1 MGSTNN
7 EPGGIIVNMYSL
19 IGKNLKKNLK
29 NYYLYIF
36 ALTFGVSLFFAF
48 ATLQYDPSMDATNGS
63 IKGGAAIQVASFML
77 IAIIGVFL
85 IYANAIF
92 IKRRSKEIGL
102 LQLIGMSKKRI
113 VFLMSA
119 ENFLLY
125 AVATVLGIG
134 VGFAFSKL
142 ITSILFKA
150 VGITAVA
157 KLHFSMAA
165 MERTLIVFSVIFL
178 MILLINA
185 AFIKKQSI
193 LSLFKVKSASEM
205 NVKKQSVWEILM
217 GILGLGLVSSGYFV
231 STKLFG
237 GYFTSTVELMGAMM
251 FILGSVIIG
260 TYFFYKGSVSF
271 VFNVIRK
278 QRKGYL
284 NVREVLSL
292 SSIMFRMKT
301 NSMLLTI
308 ITTVSALAIGLLSLT
323 YISYYSTEASAKKQ
337 LPDDFTFLKEDGLN
351 QFEKALGDNHIDYSE
366 NRIDVLQV
374 AVDLEGIVSGKV
386 DGIAMDL
393 SKAQMAVISADD
405 AGLKLNE
412 DEAILTGYSD
422 MLKNFMPMK
431 EKGEIVL
438 QNKETKQPLDLI
450 KTKDDHYISWKFTG
464 GGFPV
469 VIVNDT
475 VFQTMKE
482 HLDPGLQGTSNANLG
497 VNIKDDRQ
505 LEKAND
511 LYVSLFGKEENL
523 SDSRPIYIEYQKA
536 NMGISVFIVGFLGL
550 TFLITSGCILY
561 FKQMDESEEERPNYT
576 ILRKLGYSR
585 HDLQKGIR
593 FKQLFNF
600 GIPLAVGL
608 LHSYFAVKSGWFWF
622 GSELWTPLL
631 IVMGLY
637 TVLYSAFGVLST
649 LYSRR
654 IIRESL

>member
-7 EPGGIIVNMYSL
+7 ESGGIIVNMYSL

-48 ATLQYDPSMDATNGS
+48 VTLQYDPSMDATNGS

-113 VFLMSA
+113 VFLLSA

-178 MILLINA
+178 LILLINA

-237 GYFTSTVELMGAMM
+237 GDFTSTVELMGAMM

-323 YISYYSTEASAKKQ
+323 YISYYSTEASAEKQ
-337 LPDDFTFLKEDGLN
+337 LPDDFTFLQEDGLN
-351 QFEKALGDNHIDYSE
+351 QFEKALGDHHIDYSV
-366 NRIDVLQV
+366 NRIEVLQ
-374 AVDLEGIVSGKV
+374 ASVDLEDIVSGKV
-386 DGIAMDL
+386 DGIAMDV
-393 SKAQMAVISADD
+393 SKSQMAIIRADEV
-405 AGLKLNE
+405 GLKLGK
-412 DEAILTGYSD
+412 DEVVLTGYSD
-422 MLKNFMPMK
+422 MLKNFLPMN
-431 EKGEIVL
+431 ETGNIVI
-438 QNKETKQPLDLI
+438 QTKETKHPLDLI
-450 KTKDDHYISWKFTG
+450 KTMDENYISWRFTG

-469 VIVNDT
+469 VIVNNN
-475 VFQTMKE
+475 VFQTVKD
-482 HLDPGLQGTSNANLG
+482 HLDPELQGTSNANLG

-511 LYVSLFGKEENL
+511 LYVGLFGKEETV
-523 SDSRPIYIEYQKA
+523 SDSRPVYIDYQKA

-576 ILRKLGYSR
+576 VLRKLGYSR
-585 HDLQKGIR
+585 NDLLKGIR

-637 TVLYSAFGVLST
+637 TALYSAFGVLST

>member
-7 EPGGIIVNMYSL
+7 ESGGINVNMYAL

-48 ATLQYDPSMDATNGS
+48 VTLQYDPAMDATNGS

-113 VFLMSA
+113 VFLLSA

-142 ITSILFKA
+142 VTTILFKA

-178 MILLINA
+178 LILLINA

-193 LSLFKVKSASEM
+193 LSLFKVKSSSEM

-217 GILGLGLVSSGYFV
+217 GILGLGLVSSGYV
-231 STKLFG
+231 ISTKLFG
-237 GYFTSTVELMGAMM
+237 GDFTSTVELMGAMM

-323 YISYYSTEASAKKQ
+323 YISYYSTEASAEKQ
-337 LPDDFTFLKEDGLN
+337 LPDDFTFLQEDGLN
-351 QFEKALGDNHIDYSE
+351 QFEKALGDHHIDYSV
-366 NRIDVLQV
+366 NRIEVLQ
-374 AVDLEGIVSGKV
+374 ASVDLEDIVSGKV
-386 DGIAMDL
+386 DGIAMDV
-393 SKAQMAVISADD
+393 SKSQMAIIRADEV
-405 AGLKLNE
+405 GLKLGK
-412 DEAILTGYSD
+412 DEVVLTGYSD
-422 MLKNFMPMK
+422 MLKNFLPMN
-431 EKGEIVL
+431 ETGNIVI
-438 QNKETKQPLDLI
+438 QTKETKHPLDLI
-450 KTKDDHYISWKFTG
+450 KTMDENYISWRFTG

-469 VIVNDT
+469 VIVNNN
-475 VFQTMKE
+475 VFQTVKD
-482 HLDPGLQGTSNANLG
+482 HLDPELQGTSNANLG

-511 LYVSLFGKEENL
+511 LYVGLFGKEETL

-576 ILRKLGYSR
+576 VLRKLGYSR
-585 HDLQKGIR
+585 NDLLKGIR

>member
-7 EPGGIIVNMYSL
+7 ESGGINVNMYAL

-48 ATLQYDPSMDATNGS
+48 VTLQYDPAMDATNES

-113 VFLMSA
+113 VFLLSA

-142 ITSILFKA
+142 VTTILFKA

-178 MILLINA
+178 LILLINA

-193 LSLFKVKSASEM
+193 LSLFKVKSSSEM

-217 GILGLGLVSSGYFV
+217 GILGLGLVSSGYV
-231 STKLFG
+231 ISTKLFG
-237 GYFTSTVELMGAMM
+237 GDFTSTVELMGAMM

-323 YISYYSTEASAKKQ
+323 YISYYSTEASAEKQ
-337 LPDDFTFLKEDGLN
+337 LPDDFTFLQEDGLN
-351 QFEKALGDNHIDYSE
+351 QFEKALGDHHIDYSV
-366 NRIDVLQV
+366 NRIEVLQ
-374 AVDLEGIVSGKV
+374 ASVDLEDIVSGKV
-386 DGIAMDL
+386 DGIAMDV
-393 SKAQMAVISADD
+393 SKSQMAIIRADEV
-405 AGLKLNE
+405 GLKLGK
-412 DEAILTGYSD
+412 DEVVLTGYSD
-422 MLKNFMPMK
+422 MLKNFLPMN
-431 EKGEIVL
+431 ETGNIVI
-438 QNKETKQPLDLI
+438 QTKETKHPLDLI
-450 KTKDDHYISWKFTG
+450 KTMDENYISWRFTG

-469 VIVNDT
+469 VIVNNN
-475 VFQTMKE
+475 VFQTVKD
-482 HLDPGLQGTSNANLG
+482 HLDPELQGTSNANLG

-511 LYVSLFGKEENL
+511 LYVGLFGKEETV
-523 SDSRPIYIEYQKA
+523 SDSRPVYIDYQKA

-576 ILRKLGYSR
+576 VLRKLGYSR
-585 HDLQKGIR
+585 NDLLKGIR